1 MCHHFTS
8 HHLLTTDS
16 RHAIVSIE
24 KGAADRRSALSIQ
37 SYRMTAHLGL
47 GAVISACYH
56 FFLCGFRH
64 RYSRDYLYKFDSRWK
79 AITEP
84 ASISPDKI
92 GFQLLTIV
100 DQQVLARHAVVDAGQ
115 VVTEVCNF
123 FCGSPFVQECL
134 IQALPHE
141 VGIINDMGI
150 EGSQYPA
157 RGNTVAGRSVFC
169 DAQCDILHIGQDTAL
184 AGGV

>member
-1 MCHHFTS
+1 MGIG
-8 HHLLTTDS
+8 DW
-16 RHAIVSIE
+16 
-24 KGAADRRSALSIQ
+24 
-37 SYRMTAHLGL
+37 GL
-47 GAVISACYH
+47 GIGDWGLGRSEEHTSELQSLREISYAVFC
-56 FFLCGFRH
+56 L
-64 RYSRDYLYKFDSRWK
+64 KKKK

-84 ASISPDKI
+84 ASSSPDKI

-100 DQQVLARHAVVDAGQ
+100 DQQVLARHAAVDAGQ
-115 VVTEVCNF
+115 VVTEVCNL

-157 RGNTVAGRSVFC
+157 RGNTCLLIIVLVLIAIVELYLSSAKINKYFQINKFRAKKIIFC
-169 DAQCDILHIGQDTAL
+169 IF
-184 AGGV
+184 

>member
-56 FFLCGFRH
+56 FFLCGFRR
-64 RYSRDYLYKFDSRWK
+64 RYSRDYLYQFDSRWQSRFRINWGSRSIHW
-79 AITEP
+79 AYPWFSPPFYAFRIMLRFFIHDLRRVAVPSVMFQGADRLPLLAAQYIYITLQ
-84 ASISPDKI
+84 D
-92 GFQLLTIV
+92 
-100 DQQVLARHAVVDAGQ
+100 VVSTNYLYDGGRQAM
-115 VVTEVCNF
+115 VT
-123 FCGSPFVQECL
+123 
-134 IQALPHE
+134 
-141 VGIINDMGI
+141 
-150 EGSQYPA
+150 
-157 RGNTVAGRSVFC
+157 
-169 DAQCDILHIGQDTAL
+169 
-184 AGGV
+184 